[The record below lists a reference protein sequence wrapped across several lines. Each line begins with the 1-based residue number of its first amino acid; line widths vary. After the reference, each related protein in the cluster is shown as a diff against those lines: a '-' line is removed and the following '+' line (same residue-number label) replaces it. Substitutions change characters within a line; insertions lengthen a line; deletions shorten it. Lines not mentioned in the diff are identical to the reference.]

1 MFMEEINQN
10 SQTFL
15 DFNSDILKPSNENDL
30 QEIIKYCYKKDLPI
44 EIVGAGT
51 KNQIGKKL
59 QCAKILDMS
68 NISGIL
74 EYKPEELYITAKAGT
89 PIKTVQDELRKN
101 NQHLAFE
108 PVNFSE
114 LFKKD
119 SNEGTIG
126 GTLSC
131 NFSGSRR
138 FKVGSA
144 RDHILGFKGYNGK
157 GEKIKSGGT
166 VVKNVTGYDLSKLV
180 TGSFGTLLILSEI
193 TLKVLP
199 LQTDTKT
206 IIVSGLAL
214 EHSMGVMG
222 SAMDSSND
230 PSGAVFYPSNFRNNF
245 VFNDLTHPGSITAI
259 RVEGTKIS
267 TEERINN
274 LIEDLSL
281 IDKNITVLDNTQ
293 SEIFW
298 EDTRNLKVFSK
309 NQKSLLRAVIPI
321 SETINLINRLKTFH
335 PSYFIDWGGAL
346 VWLELDYLSNQKID
360 QIRNRILNSGGYL
373 TVIKSP
379 ENLKSSSEI
388 FTIDPIKFKISQ
400 SLKKSFDPKRI
411 FNPGKMYTGI

>member
-1 MFMEEINQN
+1 MEEISQN

-44 EIVGAGT
+44 EIVGTGT

-74 EYKPEELYITAKAGT
+74 EYKPEELYITVKAGT

-108 PVNFSE
+108 PINFSE

-138 FKVGSA
+138 FKAGSA

-180 TGSFGTLLILSEI
+180 TGSFGTLLVLSEI

-214 EHSMGVMG
+214 EHSMGIMG
-222 SAMDSSND
+222 SSIDSSND

-259 RVEGTKIS
+259 RVEGTKTS

-281 IDKNITVLDNTQ
+281 IDKNITVLDNIQ

-309 NQKSLLRAVIPI
+309 NQKNLLRAVIPT

-335 PSYFIDWGGAL
+335 PSYFIDWGGSL

-360 QIRNRILNSGGYL
+360 QIRKRILDSGGYL

>member
-1 MFMEEINQN
+1 MEEINQN
-10 SQTFL
+10 SQTSL
-15 DFNSDILKPSNENDL
+15 DFNSEVLKPENENEL
-30 QEIIKYCYKKDLPI
+30 QQIIKYCYKKDLPI

-51 KNQIGKKL
+51 KNNIGRKL
-59 QCAKILDMS
+59 QCAKTLDMS
-68 NISGIL
+68 NISGIVD
-74 EYKPEELYITAKAGT
+74 YKPEELYITVKAGT
-89 PIKTVQDELRKN
+89 PIKNVQDELKKN
-101 NQHLAFE
+101 NQYLAFE
-108 PVNFSE
+108 PINFSE
-114 LFKKD
+114 IFKKS
-119 SNEGTIG
+119 SNEGTVG

-180 TGSFGTLLILSEI
+180 TGSFGTLLVLSEI
-193 TLKVLP
+193 TFKVLP

-214 EHSMGVMG
+214 ERSLGIMG

-230 PSGAVFYPSNFRNNF
+230 PSGLVFYPDNFRNNF

-259 RVEGTKIS
+259 RVEGTKTS
-267 TEERINN
+267 TEQRINN
-274 LIEDLSL
+274 LIQGLDL
-281 IDKNITVLDNTQ
+281 IDKNITVLDSTQ

-298 EDTRNLKVFSK
+298 EDTRALKVFSK
-309 NQKSLLRAVIPI
+309 NQKNILRAVIPP
-321 SETINLINRLKTFH
+321 SETVNLINRLKAFH
-335 PSYFIDWGGAL
+335 PNYFIDWGGSL
-346 VWLELDYLSNQKID
+346 IWLELDYLSNQKID
-360 QIRNRILNSGGYL
+360 QIRKRVLDAGGYL

-379 ENLKSSSEI
+379 TNIKSSSEI

-400 SLKKSFDPKRI
+400 NLKRSFDPKRI

>member
-1 MFMEEINQN
+1 MEEINQN
-10 SQTFL
+10 SQTSL
-15 DFNSDILKPSNENDL
+15 DFNLDLLKPNNENDL
-30 QEIIKYCYKKDLPI
+30 QDAIKYCFKKDLPI
-44 EIVGAGT
+44 EIVGSRT

-59 QCAKILDMS
+59 QCAKVLDMS
-68 NISGIL
+68 NFSGIIQ
-74 EYKPEELYITAKAGT
+74 YKPEELYITVKAGT
-89 PIKTVQDELRKN
+89 PIKIVKEELKKN

-108 PVNFSE
+108 PTNFSE
-114 LFKKD
+114 IFNKN

-126 GTLSC
+126 GTLAC

-138 FKVGSA
+138 FKSGSA

-180 TGSFGTLLILSEI
+180 TGSFGTLLVLSEI

-199 LQTDTKT
+199 MPVDTKT
-206 IIVSGLAL
+206 IIISGFSL
-214 EHSMGVMG
+214 EQSMGVIA
-222 SAMDSSND
+222 SALSSSND
-230 PSGAVFYPSNFRNNF
+230 PSGAVFYPNDLRNNF

-259 RVEGTKIS
+259 RVEGTKTS

-274 LIEDLSL
+274 LISNLAL
-281 IDKNITVLDNTQ
+281 IDKNITVLDSIQ

-298 EDTRNLKVFSK
+298 EDTRSLKVFSK
-309 NQKSLLRAVIPI
+309 KQKNILRAVVPV

-335 PSYFIDWGGAL
+335 PTFFLDWGGSL
-346 VWLELDYLSNQKID
+346 IWLELDYLSNQKID
-360 QIRNRILNSGGYL
+360 QIRRRITEVGGYL

-379 ENLKSSSEI
+379 ENIKSSSEI

-400 SLKKSFDPKRI
+400 NIKKSFDPKRI

>member
-1 MFMEEINQN
+1 MEEINQN

-15 DFNSDILKPSNENDL
+15 DFNSDILKPNNENDL

-68 NISGIL
+68 NISGIV
-74 EYKPEELYITAKAGT
+74 EYKPEELYITVRAGT
-89 PIKTVQDELRKN
+89 PIKTVQDELKKN

-108 PVNFSE
+108 PINFSE

-131 NFSGSRR
+131 NFSGARR

-214 EHSMGVMG
+214 EHSLGIMG
-222 SAMDSSND
+222 SAIASSND
-230 PSGAVFYPSNFRNNF
+230 PSGVVFYPASLRSNF

-259 RVEGTKIS
+259 RVEGTKTS
-267 TEERINN
+267 TEQRINN
-274 LIEDLSL
+274 LIENLSL
-281 IDKNITVLDNTQ
+281 IDKNITVLDSIQ

-298 EDTRNLKVFSK
+298 EDTRSLKVFSK
-309 NQKSLLRAVIPI
+309 NQKNILRSIVPA

-335 PSYFIDWGGAL
+335 PTYFIDWGGSL
-346 VWLELDYLSNQKID
+346 IWLELDYLSNQKID
-360 QIRNRILNSGGYL
+360 QIRRRVLDVGGYL
-373 TVIKSP
+373 TVIRSP

-400 SLKKSFDPKRI
+400 NLKKSFDPKRI

>member
-1 MFMEEINQN
+1 MEEINQN
-10 SQTFL
+10 SQTSL
-15 DFNSDILKPSNENDL
+15 DFNSNILKPANENDL
-30 QEIIKYCYKKDLPI
+30 QEAIKHCFKKDLPI
-44 EIVGAGT
+44 EIIGSGT
-51 KNQIGKKL
+51 KTEIGKKF
-59 QCAKILDMS
+59 QSAKTLDMS
-68 NISGIL
+68 NISGIVD
-74 EYKPEELYITAKAGT
+74 YKPEELYITVKAGT
-89 PIKTVQDELRKN
+89 PIKTITEELKKN

-108 PVNFSE
+108 PTNFSE
-114 LFKKD
+114 VFKKN

-180 TGSFGTLLILSEI
+180 TGSFGTLLVLSEI

-199 LQTDTKT
+199 LQADIKT
-206 IIVSGLAL
+206 IIISGLVL
-214 EHSMGVMG
+214 EHSLGLMG
-222 SAMDSSND
+222 SAIGSSND
-230 PSGAVFYPSNFRNNF
+230 PSGAVFYPENLRSNF
-245 VFNDLTHPGSITAI
+245 VFNDLTHHGSITAI

-267 TEERINN
+267 TEQRINN
-274 LIEDLSL
+274 LIKDLSL
-281 IDKNITVLDNTQ
+281 LDKNITVLDSVQ

-298 EDTRNLKVFSK
+298 EDTRGLKVFSK
-309 NQKSLLRAVIPI
+309 NQRNILRAVVPP
-321 SETINLINRLKTFH
+321 SESGNLINRLKNFH
-335 PSYFIDWGGAL
+335 TNYFIDWGGSL
-346 VWLELDYLSNQKID
+346 IWLELDYLSNQKIE
-360 QIRNRILNSGGYL
+360 QIRNRVLDTKGYL

-379 ENLKSSSEI
+379 ENVKSTSEI

-400 SLKKSFDPKRI
+400 NIKKSFDPKRI

>member
-1 MFMEEINQN
+1 MEETNQN
-10 SQTFL
+10 SRTYQ
-15 DFNSDILKPSNENDL
+15 DFNSDIYKPNNEKDL
-30 QEIIKYCYKKDLPI
+30 QEIIKYCFKNNLPI
-44 EIVGAGT
+44 EIIGKGT
-51 KNQIGKKL
+51 KSLIGKKL
-59 QCAKILDMS
+59 QCAKTLDMS
-68 NISGIL
+68 NISGIID
-74 EYKPEELYITAKAGT
+74 YKPEELYITVKAGT
-89 PIKTVQDELRKN
+89 PIKTIQDELKKN

-144 RDHILGFKGYNGK
+144 RDHILGFKGYNGT

-166 VVKNVTGYDLSKLV
+166 VVKNVTGYDLSKLI
-180 TGSFGTLLILSEI
+180 TGSFGTLLVLSEI

-206 IIVSGLAL
+206 IIVSGLSL
-214 EHSMGVMG
+214 EHALGIMG
-222 SAMDSSND
+222 SAISSSND
-230 PSGAVFYPSNFRNNF
+230 PSGTVFYPDSLRDNF

-259 RVEGTKIS
+259 RIEGSKIS
-267 TEERINN
+267 TEQRINN
-274 LIEDLSL
+274 LIKDLSL
-281 IDKNITVLDNTQ
+281 IDKNITVLDSVQ

-298 EDTRNLKVFSK
+298 EDTRSLKVFSK
-309 NQKSLLRAVIPI
+309 NQKNILRAVIPS
-321 SETINLINRLKTFH
+321 SETTNLINRLKSFH
-335 PSYFIDWGGAL
+335 PNYFIDWGGSL
-346 VWLELDYLSNQKID
+346 IWLELDYLSSQKID
-360 QIRNRILNSGGYL
+360 QIRNRILVADGYL
-373 TVIKSP
+373 TVIKSQ
-379 ENLKSSSEI
+379 ESIKSSLEI

-400 SLKKSFDPKRI
+400 NLKKSFDPKRI

>member
-1 MFMEEINQN
+1 MEEINQN

-15 DFNSDILKPSNENDL
+15 DFNLDILKPNNEKDL

-44 EIVGAGT
+44 EIVGTGT
-51 KNQIGKKL
+51 KSKIGKKL

-68 NISGIL
+68 NISGII
-74 EYKPEELYITAKAGT
+74 EYKPEELYITVKAGT
-89 PIKTVQDELRKN
+89 SIKAVQDELKKN
-101 NQHLAFE
+101 SQHLAFE
-108 PVNFSE
+108 PTNFSE
-114 LFKKD
+114 LFKTD
-119 SNEGTIG
+119 LNEGTIG

-180 TGSFGTLLILSEI
+180 TGSFGTLLVLSEI

-214 EHSMGVMG
+214 EHSLGIMG
-222 SAMDSSND
+222 SAITSSND
-230 PSGAVFYPSNFRNNF
+230 PSGIVFYPDSLRNNF

-259 RVEGTKIS
+259 RVEGTKTS
-267 TEERINN
+267 TEQRINN

-281 IDKNITVLDNTQ
+281 IDKNITVLDSVQ

-298 EDTRNLKVFSK
+298 EDTRSLKVFSK
-309 NQKSLLRAVIPI
+309 NQKSILRTVIPA
-321 SETINLINRLKTFH
+321 SETINLINRLKPFH
-335 PSYFIDWGGAL
+335 PTYFIDWGGSL
-346 VWLELDYLSNQKID
+346 IWLELDYLSNQKID
-360 QIRNRILNSGGYL
+360 QIRKRVLDTGGYL
-373 TVIKSP
+373 TVIKSA
-379 ENLKSSSEI
+379 ENIKFSSEI

>member
-1 MFMEEINQN
+1 MEEINQN

-15 DFNSDILKPSNENDL
+15 DFNSDILKPNNESDL

-68 NISGIL
+68 NISGIV
-74 EYKPEELYITAKAGT
+74 EYKPEELYITVKAGT
-89 PIKTVQDELRKN
+89 PVKTVQDELKKN

-108 PVNFSE
+108 PINFSE

-131 NFSGSRR
+131 NFSGARR

-214 EHSMGVMG
+214 EHSLGIMG
-222 SAMDSSND
+222 SAIASSND
-230 PSGAVFYPSNFRNNF
+230 PSGVVFYPASLRSNF

-259 RVEGTKIS
+259 RVEGTKTS
-267 TEERINN
+267 TEQRINN
-274 LIEDLSL
+274 LIENLSL
-281 IDKNITVLDNTQ
+281 IDKNITVLDNIQ

-298 EDTRNLKVFSK
+298 EDTRSLKVFSK
-309 NQKSLLRAVIPI
+309 NQKNILRSIVPA

-335 PSYFIDWGGAL
+335 PTYFIDWGGSL
-346 VWLELDYLSNQKID
+346 IWLELDYLSNQKID
-360 QIRNRILNSGGYL
+360 QIRRRVLDVGGYL
-373 TVIKSP
+373 TVIRSP

-400 SLKKSFDPKRI
+400 NLKKSFDPKRI

>member
-1 MFMEEINQN
+1 MEETNQN
-10 SQTFL
+10 SQTYQ
-15 DFNSDILKPSNENDL
+15 DFNSDIYKPNNEGDL
-30 QEIIKYCYKKDLPI
+30 QEIIKYCFKKNLPI
-44 EIVGAGT
+44 EIIGRGT
-51 KNQIGKKL
+51 KSQIGKKL
-59 QCAKILDMS
+59 QCAKTLDMS
-68 NISGIL
+68 NISGIID
-74 EYKPEELYITAKAGT
+74 YKPEELYITVKAGT
-89 PIKTVQDELRKN
+89 PIKTIQDELKKN

-144 RDHILGFKGYNGK
+144 RDHILGFKGYNGT

-166 VVKNVTGYDLSKLV
+166 VVKNVTGYDLSKLI
-180 TGSFGTLLILSEI
+180 TGSFGTLLVLSEI

-206 IIVSGLAL
+206 IIVSGLSL
-214 EHSMGVMG
+214 EHALGIMG
-222 SAMDSSND
+222 SAISSSND
-230 PSGAVFYPSNFRNNF
+230 PSGTVFYPDSLRDNF

-259 RVEGTKIS
+259 RIEGSKIS
-267 TEERINN
+267 TEQRINN
-274 LIEDLSL
+274 LIKDLSL
-281 IDKNITVLDNTQ
+281 IDKNITVLDSVQ

-298 EDTRNLKVFSK
+298 EDTRSLKVFSK
-309 NQKSLLRAVIPI
+309 NQKNILRAVIPS
-321 SETINLINRLKTFH
+321 SETTNLINRLKSFH
-335 PSYFIDWGGAL
+335 PNYFIDWGGSL
-346 VWLELDYLSNQKID
+346 IWLELDYLSSQKID
-360 QIRNRILNSGGYL
+360 QIRNRILVADGYL
-373 TVIKSP
+373 TVIKSQ
-379 ENLKSSSEI
+379 ESIKSSLEI

-400 SLKKSFDPKRI
+400 NLKKSFDPKRI

>member
-1 MFMEEINQN
+1 MEEINQN

-15 DFNSDILKPSNENDL
+15 DFNSDILKPNNENDL

-68 NISGIL
+68 NISGIV
-74 EYKPEELYITAKAGT
+74 EYKPEELYITVKAGT
-89 PIKTVQDELRKN
+89 PVKTVQDELKKN

-108 PVNFSE
+108 PINFSE

-126 GTLSC
+126 GSLSC
-131 NFSGSRR
+131 NFSGARR

-180 TGSFGTLLILSEI
+180 TGSFGTLLVLCEI

-214 EHSMGVMG
+214 EHSLGIMG
-222 SAMDSSND
+222 SAIASSND
-230 PSGAVFYPSNFRNNF
+230 PSGVVFYPASLRSNF

-259 RVEGTKIS
+259 RVEGTKTS
-267 TEERINN
+267 TEQRINN
-274 LIEDLSL
+274 LIENLSL
-281 IDKNITVLDNTQ
+281 IDKNITVLDSIQ

-298 EDTRNLKVFSK
+298 EDTRSLKVFSK
-309 NQKSLLRAVIPI
+309 NQKNILRSIVPA

-335 PSYFIDWGGAL
+335 PTYFIDWGGSL
-346 VWLELDYLSNQKID
+346 IWLELDYLSNQKID
-360 QIRNRILNSGGYL
+360 QIRRRVLDVGGYL
-373 TVIKSP
+373 TVIRSP

-400 SLKKSFDPKRI
+400 NLKKSFDPKRI